1 MSGLKNRVLKIEQSK
16 ESIGLVVI
24 AVNEGETNEQA
35 YIRLSPGG
43 SVKPKVVIYASPLD
57 VLL

>member
-1 MSGLKNRVLKIEQSK
+1 MSSLKNRVLKIEQSK

-24 AVNEGETNEQA
+24 AVNEGETNEQV
-35 YIRLSPGG
+35 YIRLFPGG
-43 SVKPKVVIYASPLD
+43 SEKPKEVIYASPLD

>member
-35 YIRLSPGG
+35 YIRLFPGG
-43 SVKPKVVIYASPLD
+43 SEKPKVVIYASPLD